1 MMMNTIDWKASNMGQ
16 VASVIWN
23 LEGGI
28 STSEI
33 PHPKSISYALNG
45 KDLR

>member
-1 MMMNTIDWKASNMGQ
+1 MMMNITDWKASNMGQ
-16 VASVIWN
+16 VVSLIWN
-23 LEGGI
+23 LKGGI

-45 KDLR
+45 RDLG

>member
-1 MMMNTIDWKASNMGQ
+1 MMMNTTDWKKSNMGQ
-16 VASVIWN
+16 VVSLIWN

-28 STSEI
+28 STAEI

-45 KDLR
+45 NDLR

>member
-1 MMMNTIDWKASNMGQ
+1 MGQ

-23 LEGGI
+23 LEGEI